1 MELRVLRYFLAVA
14 REESIS
20 AAAESLHMSQPTLS
34 RQLRDLE
41 EELGKQLII
50 RGNRKIGLTDEGRLL
65 QKRAQEMIELAEKTQ
80 SEISKSD
87 DLISGDIYIGGGETE
102 GMRIVAKTIRKLQSD
117 YPNIHIH
124 LFSGN
129 VTDILEKLDKGL
141 LDFGILVNPPSI
153 TNYNFINL
161 PFRDV
166 TGLLMRKDS
175 PLATRDTVKPE
186 DLNDIPILAS
196 RNVTARRRISAW
208 LGRDFDTLNIVA
220 TFNLI
225 FNAALLVEEGI
236 GCAICLDKLVR
247 LSEKS
252 PLCFRPFEPKLEASL
267 CIVWKKNQVFSKA
280 SEKFKVYLTATQ
292 KPSIITT

>member
-1 MELRVLRYFLAVA
+1 MELRILRYFLAVA

-20 AAAESLHMSQPTLS
+20 AAAEALHISQPTLS

-41 EELGKQLII
+41 NELGKQLMI
-50 RGNRKIGLTDEGRLL
+50 RGNRKISLTDEGHLL

-87 DLISGDIYIGGGETE
+87 DFISGDIYIGSGETE
-102 GMRIVAKTIRKLQSD
+102 GMRIVAKTIHKLQSD

-129 VTDILEKLDKGL
+129 VPDILEKLDKGL
-141 LDFGILVNPPSI
+141 LDFGILVNPPSV

-161 PFRDV
+161 PFKDV
-166 TGLLMRKDS
+166 TGLLMRRDS
-175 PLATRDTVKPE
+175 PLAAKDSIKPE
-186 DLNDIPILAS
+186 DLSDIPILSS
-196 RNVTARRRISAW
+196 RNVTARRRISEW
-208 LGRDFDTLNIVA
+208 LGRDFETLNIVA

-236 GCAICLDKLVR
+236 GYAVCLDKLVR

-267 CIVWKKNQVFSKA
+267 CVVWKKNQVFSKA
-280 SEKFKVYLTATQ
+280 SERFRGYL
-292 KPSIITT
+292 SERG